1 MHRGGLAGE
10 RVIHALDE
18 IDGGDGQGPHITLD
32 TALALVEALS
42 KAAVTSEVSLLSMAS
57 QYVIRS
63 GGKRLRPR
71 VVLLSYQA
79 AGGQDMRE
87 AVPVATA
94 LELLH
99 TASLVHDD
107 INDRSDMRRG
117 QPSVN
122 ARWGDSLALLVGDHI
137 FVRLLNLI
145 ADLGPDVIRVCA
157 DCCQAVVEGETLQM
171 LHRGD
176 MAMTED
182 TYLSVMAKKTALL
195 FAACGELG
203 GLLAEGTRDQIDV
216 LREYGYNLGMAFQIR
231 DDALDWVGTSGE
243 MGKPAA
249 TDLRQGKTSLAT
261 IYARSERGIDI
272 GSSADSTQV
281 SQVLQQMGALDYAMA
296 RARDYAESAKRALL
310 LLAGS
315 EASAE
320 LSRLADF
327 AVTRSR

>member
-1 MHRGGLAGE
+1 MHRGGLVGE
-10 RVIHALDE
+10 RAIQAPHEV
-18 IDGGDGQGPHITLD
+18 DGCDGQGSHVTLD
-32 TALALVEALS
+32 AALALVEVSS
-42 KAAVTSEVSLLSMAS
+42 KAAVASKVDLLSMAS

-79 AGGQDMRE
+79 AGGRDMRV

-145 ADLGPDVIRVCA
+145 ADLSPHLIRVFT

-203 GLLAEGTRDQIDV
+203 GLLAEGTPGQIDA
-216 LREYGYNLGMAFQIR
+216 LREYGCNLGMAFQIR

-261 IYARSERGIDI
+261 IFARSEKGVDI
-272 GSSADSTQV
+272 ESSADSTRA
-281 SQVLQQMGALDYAMA
+281 SQVLQQTGALDYAMA